1 LLTRYLV
8 TVRIA
13 EPARKHGIA
22 DEDIRHAVRNAI
34 AQWQLDDDLTMR
46 VGPAR
51 DGDLLEVGVLG
62 IDTDDP
68 VIVHAM
74 PARPQYLP
82 HR

>member
-1 LLTRYLV
+1 
-8 TVRIA
+8 
-13 EPARKHGIA
+13 
-22 DEDIRHAVRNAI
+22 
-34 AQWQLDDDLTMR
+34 MR

-74 PARPQYLP
+74 RARPQYRP

>member
-1 LLTRYLV
+1 M
-8 TVRIA
+8 RIA